1 MQCACTCVLTLPRL
15 VVPTCIS
22 LSSVQA
28 YTRRQHFKR
37 TLTLV
42 MNKDFLRCR
51 LTDELDVLER
61 CYLQVDGRHA
71 ACEHPHQNLIVP
83 WLRQVGRL
91 CCKCIAF
98 EHNASSHY
106 LKLILVPALRKA
118 TGSGSNFTKRRN
130 ERERSLQ
137 INKQTAVYR
146 HLYPIYTFQLEYTGL
161 FNNSNPTHSLVAPSR
176 RNLTTD
182 LIVFHAFIQAA
193 VDWLYHG

>member
-1 MQCACTCVLTLPRL
+1 MKISDVVCMYVRAYPAETCGADLYIF
-15 VVPTCIS
+15 VVC
-22 LSSVQA
+22 SSVQA
-28 YTRRQHFKR
+28 SVTFQAN
-37 TLTLV
+37 V
-42 MNKDFLRCR
+42 NVSDENKDFLRCR
-51 LTDELDVLER
+51 LTDELDELER

-106 LKLILVPALRKA
+106 LKLTLVPALRKA

-137 INKQTAVYR
+137 I
-146 HLYPIYTFQLEYTGL
+146 
-161 FNNSNPTHSLVAPSR
+161 
-176 RNLTTD
+176 
-182 LIVFHAFIQAA
+182 
-193 VDWLYHG
+193 